1 MPTKIYTPQELAA
14 RKYPLKVQNVVCNF
28 SVDFPVHIE
37 LLADLLSGRYD
48 PEVFPAMVSC
58 CKNSGT
64 KNSFFESGQIIIAGA
79 KSFWDAVLAGQMCVQ
94 KLRVDFGIPFKMW
107 DFAVKNIVCSA
118 MLGYAVDLDLM
129 HQVKKAE
136 TSFDAEDFPGL
147 NYVMHSKEQFGVE
160 DGALGIHY
168 RMRIKEWSVTI
179 TVFAMG
185 GIVVT
190 GIRDPGQI
198 PLIAEHMK
206 LFKAFKQKKDFRRVP
221 EHLRDSY
228 YETKEW
234 RSWGLLEQV
243 ELVTKSEK
251 KKRKRE
257 LKKQDQRL
265 LQQSERKRQKMA
277 EKAFL
282 AELKE
287 RQRQFVEMRVA

>member
-1 MPTKIYTPQELAA
+1 MPTKVYTSQELAA

-28 SVDFPVHIE
+28 SVDFPIHIE

-48 PEVFPAMVSC
+48 SAVFPATVSC

-79 KSFWDAVLAGQMCVQ
+79 KSFWDAVIAGQMCVQ

-118 MLGYAVDLDLM
+118 RLGYAVDLDLM

-147 NYVMHSKEQFGVE
+147 NYVMHYKEQFSSE
-160 DGALGIHY
+160 LELYYH
-168 RMRIKEWSVTI
+168 IKEWSVTI
-179 TVFAMG
+179 TAFAMG

-190 GIRDPGQI
+190 GIRNPEQI

-206 LFKAFKQKKDFRRVP
+206 LFKAFKQKKDFRRIP

-228 YETKEW
+228 YETKQW
-234 RSWGLLEQV
+234 REWGLLEQV
-243 ELVTKSEK
+243 ELVSKSEK

-257 LKKQDQRL
+257 LEKQDQRL
-265 LQQSERKRQKMA
+265 LQKSERKRQKMA
-277 EKAFL
+277 EQAFL
-282 AELKE
+282 AELKQ
-287 RQRQFVEMRVA
+287 RQREFVEMRVS